1 MATKRKPGAKKGG
14 IQRSPKQKAQE
25 LKIALR
31 RIQAC
36 KLRLEGYTQREIAEK
51 LGISPG
57 TAHHD
62 LEAIHTFAREDA
74 VAYVE
79 REKAVSVG
87 RLERAVKAIF
97 PKIDQ
102 GDLEAVRVLISLEAQ
117 RGKTIGFHAA
127 DKIEH
132 SGPAGAPIAVDAR
145 SSLLE
150 RLAGL
155 VAGESAG
162 AAAQSDSGAADAGGS
177 GSA

>member
-14 IQRSPKQKAQE
+14 IQRSPKQKAKE
-25 LKIALR
+25 LAIALR
-31 RIQAC
+31 RVEAC
-36 KLRLEGYTQREIAEK
+36 KLRLEGHTQREIAEK

-57 TAHHD
+57 TAHAD
-62 LEAIHTFAREDA
+62 LDAILLGAREDA

-79 REKAVSVG
+79 REKAISIA

-97 PKIDQ
+97 PKVDK
-102 GDLEAVRVLISLEAQ
+102 GDLDAVRALAGIEAQ

-132 SGPAGAPIAVDAR
+132 TGAAGAPIAVDAR

-162 AAAQSDSGAADAGGS
+162 ATAQGDSGPADPSGS